1 MSQTSYPCTP
11 RLLKRI
17 FAHVIAV
24 RRREDEHERKF
35 PSKKEREAR
44 AREAE
49 RRAAE
54 RERGS
59 DWQEN

>member
-17 FAHVIAV
+17 FERNIRI
-24 RRREDEHERKF
+24 RRHEDEHERKF

-49 RRAAE
+49 RKAAE